1 MKINICVKAVITTVL
16 SAVFFGPSVLNAQA
30 LEEIVVTA
38 QRREQ
43 SLQEVPISVEAFTGA
58 EIARQGFRDLDGL
71 SEFSASVN
79 VDQESIIGPTI
90 AIRGFGTTGNSVT
103 VDSST
108 PIFVDGIH
116 YSRNSMMKT
125 AFMDVSQVE
134 VLKGPQPVYF
144 GQNAIAG
151 AFNITSRKPGD
162 TWEGNIDMEY
172 GNNSTQ
178 EINAGIGGPIND
190 NWRIRV
196 AGKYESAGGYMTDVI
211 TGNDLG
217 AYENYGARATL
228 QWLPNDKLTL
238 TTKLEYAQIRK
249 DVEANHLCA
258 TPGPLIYGR
267 DNPTVAGTIGNE
279 RSVFADPPL
288 GEGFST
294 PFAYEVDSDCFG
306 SNKGISAGGPYLQP
320 PDYIREENS
329 DFGSIDV
336 REAAQGFASIDN
348 RGIEGYEDIDNTTL
362 LVNLDYAFDNG
373 WTAQWLTAGI
383 LYLRNYVR
391 DNSYSGFFMNFQG
404 REEDYNQMS
413 TELRFTSPTGR
424 AVEFNGSLFW
434 QKGDLDTFSSSLRAN
449 VRRGQR
455 YNNLFEDQEWLTA
468 SGVVTFNFLND
479 KASIDLGARYST
491 LKKDTGITGYAA
503 NWVFDVTPCDPDF
516 IGNAGKEN
524 PTAAV
529 IAACAE
535 SGTLPANAYQ
545 VSADEVRILVDG
557 PVDLNNL
564 WTTTYDPPGGGS
576 SDKREVSPTWLPS
589 QARAVGLTNPDY
601 PTRYDR
607 EGGPWFGNFDKN
619 EFDPQVTLRYR
630 PLDNVSTY
638 FRWAQSSKAGGFD
651 TGQTSLSGSFEDFVF
666 EPEYAETFEIG
677 AKGSYMDGRGRFDTT
692 LFTLEFTDLQVSVAT
707 SNVDD
712 PFVNINAGSQR
723 VRGLEF
729 DTVFAVT
736 DQLRLGFGGA
746 ILGGEFTDF
755 PNSACTQVE
764 SRDAESGP
772 CLTADEA
779 LAAATA
785 IFPNDPDAASDLAD
799 DLEDT
804 IDRTGQKTPRV
815 PDWKFIGQLDYW
827 MPLFGN
833 YRGSLNIKAYYSDG
847 YLTDFEGFDL
857 TNSYDKHGDMNILV
871 GFGDMDEVWSVALY
885 ARNLFEARPTYHP
898 EFDLEADGRLTS
910 GLSPNAFTTY
920 GLKLRYNFE

>member
-1 MKINICVKAVITTVL
+1 MKIKFCVRAVIATVL
-16 SAVFFGPSVLNAQA
+16 SAGLLGPSVLYAQA

-162 TWEGNIDMEY
+162 VWAGNIDMEY

-190 NWRIRV
+190 QWRIRF
-196 AGKYESAGGYMTDVI
+196 AGKYESAGGYMTEII
-211 TGNDLG
+211 TGDELG
-217 AYENYGARATL
+217 AYDNYGARVTL
-228 QWLPNDKLTL
+228 QWLPSDKLTL

-258 TPGPLIYGR
+258 TSGPLIYGR

-336 REAAQGFASIDN
+336 REAAQGFSSIDN

-373 WTAQWLTAGI
+373 WTAQWLTGGI

-424 AVEFNGSLFW
+424 PIEFNGSLFW

-468 SGVVTFNFLND
+468 SGVVTFNLLED
-479 KASIDLGARYST
+479 KASIDLGARYAT
-491 LKKDTGITGYAA
+491 LKKDTGIVGYAA

-516 IGNAGKEN
+516 AGFDKEN
-524 PTAAV
+524 VTPAG
-529 IAACAE
+529 IAACAA

-601 PTRYDR
+601 PTRYAR

-619 EFDPQVTLRYR
+619 EFDPQVTVRYR

-692 LFTLEFTDLQVSVAT
+692 LFTLEFTNLQVSVAT
-707 SNVDD
+707 PNVDD

-746 ILGGEFTDF
+746 ILEGEFTDF
-755 PNSACTQVE
+755 PNSECTQVE
-764 SRDAESGP
+764 ARDADSGP
-772 CLTADEA
+772 CLSEAEA
-779 LAAATA
+779 LEAATA
-785 IFPNDPDAASDLAD
+785 VFPNDPDAAEDLAG
-799 DLEDT
+799 DLEFT

-857 TNSYDKHGDMNILV
+857 TNSYDKHGDMNVLV

-898 EFDLEADGRLTS
+898 EFDLEPDGRLTS